1 MNNWIINFVIGV
13 LLAMYTPAWAGDA
26 SKQSLPP
33 IKEFSAPEFVLPGED
48 GKTYRLSDFR
58 GKVVVLN
65 FWATWCP
72 PCRYEMPAMERA
84 WKKVKGKGV
93 VFLAV
98 NVGEN
103 EDQIFQFLGEYP
115 VTFPI
120 LMDQKGE
127 IVKRYPVV
135 GLPTTYIISP
145 NGRVTH
151 RAVGTRE
158 WDHAKLISQLL
169 GMVAKQ

>member
-1 MNNWIINFVIGV
+1 MNKV
-13 LLAMYTPAWAGDA
+13 LRFNLIAILVLAVSPCWAGET
-26 SKQSLPP
+26 SKQSLPTV
-33 IKEFSAPEFVLPGED
+33 INFAAPNFTLSGED
-48 GKTYRLSDFR
+48 GKTYRLSDYR

-72 PCRYEMPAMERA
+72 PCRQEMPALERA

-98 NVGEN
+98 SVGDD

-120 LMDQKGE
+120 LMDEKGE
-127 IVKRYPVV
+127 VVKRYPVI
-135 GLPTTYIISP
+135 GLPTTYIINP
-145 NGRVTH
+145 HGQVTH

-158 WDHAKLISQLL
+158 WDHAKLLDQLL
-169 GMVAKQ
+169 AMVAN

>member
-1 MNNWIINFVIGV
+1 MSRIAIALASLVV
-13 LLAMYTPAWAGDA
+13 LFPAVAWTAGNG
-26 SKQSLPP
+26 KLTLPVVE
-33 IKEFSAPEFVLPGED
+33 KFKAPDFTLPGDNGEI
-48 GKTYRLSDFR
+48 YRLGDFR

-84 WKKVKGKGV
+84 WQKVKGKGV

-103 EDQIFQFLGEYP
+103 EDQIFQFTGDYP
-115 VTFPI
+115 VTFPL

-127 IVKRYPVV
+127 VVKKYPVI
-135 GLPTTYIISP
+135 GLPTTYIIDP
-145 NGRVTH
+145 GGQVTH

-158 WDHAKLISQLL
+158 WDHDSIIRQLIKM
-169 GMVAKQ
+169 GARP

>member
-1 MNNWIINFVIGV
+1 MNRLAQGLVVFVLV
-13 LLAMYTPAWAGDA
+13 TMPALAGAGNA

-33 IKEFSAPEFVLPGED
+33 IEEFSAPDFVLPGED
-48 GKTYRLSDFR
+48 GKTYRLGDYR

-84 WKKVKGKGV
+84 WQKVKGKGV

-98 NVGEN
+98 NVGED
-103 EDQIFQFLGEYP
+103 EDQIFQFLGDYP

-158 WDHAKLISQLL
+158 WDHARLISQLL
-169 GMVAKQ
+169 GMVTKK

>member
-1 MNNWIINFVIGV
+1 MSRITHALVRLIILFTPVMAWPAENN
-13 LLAMYTPAWAGDA
+13 
-26 SKQSLPP
+26 KQTLPVVE
-33 IKEFSAPEFVLPGED
+33 EFRAPDFTLPGDNGEI
-48 GKTYRLSDFR
+48 YRLADYR

-84 WKKVKGKGV
+84 WQKVKGKGV

-103 EDQIFQFLGEYP
+103 EDRIFQFTGDYP
-115 VTFPI
+115 VTFPL

-127 IVKRYPVV
+127 VVKKYPVI
-135 GLPTTYIISP
+135 GLPTTYIIDTR
-145 NGRVTH
+145 GQVTH

-158 WDHAKLISQLL
+158 WDHDSIVRQLIR
-169 GMVAKQ
+169 MRAR